1 MRFLNNETLRNFSW
15 IFFYVSLWKHAFSFL
30 LLPFCSP
37 SNTSSSS
44 TFGSKFTTFGRFFTY
59 TTAATTKSTKNYK
72 SSHHAAHFPFVL
84 EYIKIKGSLDKSD
97 ERRTLSWGAKC
108 YILVVQGHPTRNVI
122 FEIDILGTYTV
133 ATMNFSTSI
142 FTKHVDIWYSVLYLS
157 YCTFIGQG
165 QWFMFYTKIT
175 MIFRYFAIS
184 AHFSQILLL
193 DCVQNFKS

>member
-1 MRFLNNETLRNFSW
+1 MTFYKNIIQDFFLWNTNVRYKEKSSSFLEMRFVNNETLRNFSW

-108 YILVVQGHPTRNVI
+108 YILVVQI
-122 FEIDILGTYTV
+122 FLHWT
-133 ATMNFSTSI
+133 
-142 FTKHVDIWYSVLYLS
+142 
-157 YCTFIGQG
+157 
-165 QWFMFYTKIT
+165 
-175 MIFRYFAIS
+175 
-184 AHFSQILLL
+184 
-193 DCVQNFKS
+193 